1 MISDGRD
8 SSRDSFAQTWNDFI
22 SKYKNRFEKIQSKIF
37 LGSIGGRFFGMDRD
51 SNFERIDKYLDV
63 ITKKSNIVRFEEIL
77 NKIDHITFESYQK
90 GVYDEM
96 LTPIGF
102 RGIQK
107 GELVWFLNF
116 RTDRMKQIVKRFCEY
131 NFDKKLECLV
141 LGNNNYGLGLEK
153 EINSDFAGVGY
164 YPIFENSVVKCTLAE
179 YISLNDLNQL
189 HIAETEN
196 IIM

>member
-1 MISDGRD
+1 M
-8 SSRDSFAQTWNDFI
+8 
-22 SKYKNRFEKIQSKIF
+22 
-37 LGSIGGRFFGMDRD
+37 GSIGGRFFGMDRD

-116 RTDRMKQIVKRFCEY
+116 RTDRMKQIVKEFCEY

-189 HIAETEN
+189 HIAETEKYN
-196 IIM
+196 HVTYFFKWG